1 LIAPFWTLNHVAA
14 ALEECASV
22 TLPRGGT
29 EIAGITTDTRAI
41 GPGQLFVALRGE
53 RFDGH
58 DFLEAAVAAGASGV
72 VVSRS
77 LPLGVLGVPVFQVD
91 DTLVALG
98 ALATYWRRAWGK
110 TIVAVAG
117 SNGKTTTKDLIRGAI
132 GDELRVHAT
141 TGNLNNRIGVPLTL
155 LAIPADAEIA
165 VVEVGTNIHG
175 EVEVLRR
182 IIEPEIAV
190 VTSVAEEHLEGFG
203 DLSGVLREETAIY
216 QGVDLAVAP
225 ASQPEIGE
233 AAKTR
238 AKRVI
243 TAGLDRGDVAPRSWK
258 IEPDGRGTLELDGVM
273 VSPSLRGVHNLENA
287 MLAIAIARVCG
298 VADERIAAGISRVS
312 GPKMRVAWENIGRA
326 TLINDAYNSNPGSA
340 RAAIGIL
347 KGVGPGRQRVVV
359 LGTMRELGA
368 ASEACHDDISRLA
381 LDSGAEVVAGIG
393 DFADSLSR
401 VAAKDDRVITSKSV
415 EEIWP
420 LLSPRLAPDAVI
432 LLKGSRGVQL
442 ERLVP
447 HLTTW
452 ATQ

>member
-1 LIAPFWTLNHVAA
+1 
-14 ALEECASV
+14 
-22 TLPRGGT
+22 
-29 EIAGITTDTRAI
+29 
-41 GPGQLFVALRGE
+41 
-53 RFDGH
+53 
-58 DFLEAAVAAGASGV
+58 
-72 VVSRS
+72 
-77 LPLGVLGVPVFQVD
+77 
-91 DTLVALG
+91 
-98 ALATYWRRAWGK
+98 
-110 TIVAVAG
+110 
-117 SNGKTTTKDLIRGAI
+117 
-132 GDELRVHAT
+132 
-141 TGNLNNRIGVPLTL
+141 
-155 LAIPADAEIA
+155 
-165 VVEVGTNIHG
+165 
-175 EVEVLRR
+175 
-182 IIEPEIAV
+182 
-190 VTSVAEEHLEGFG
+190 
-203 DLSGVLREETAIY
+203 
-216 QGVDLAVAP
+216 
-225 ASQPEIGE
+225 
-233 AAKTR
+233 
-238 AKRVI
+238 
-243 TAGLDRGDVAPRSWK
+243 
-258 IEPDGRGTLELDGVM
+258 M

-287 MLAIAIARVCG
+287 MLAIAIARACG

-432 LLKGSRGVQL
+432 LLKASRGVQL